1 MSVKDQVLADLESRL
16 GALADTFG
24 EYMSSV
30 VSEKSVKLDSDGES
44 VDADEEESDEEVE
57 ESEEESEK
65 DPC

>member
-24 EYMSSV
+24 EYMSQV
-30 VSEKSVKLDSDGES
+30 VSEKSVQLDSEDEE
-44 VDADEEESDEEVE
+44 VVEDEEEMDGEE
-57 ESEEESEK
+57 